1 MREHGG
7 TRVQWHCW
15 ANMKRR
21 FVFAAI
27 AASLVTM
34 ACNPPAP
41 ADIPPDPSAAAQV
54 GPAERL
60 PRTLPAPSAT
70 TPRFVGEWAVS
81 ADGCTA
87 PPWHWTAQGVS
98 TEGGV
103 SCAFTNIDITSTGYN
118 IDASCSAAAP
128 PAPYQIQLAFAESAR
143 AMMVSR
149 GPWEG
154 PISLIYCGR

>member
-1 MREHGG
+1 M
-7 TRVQWHCW
+7 QWYCW
-15 ANMKRR
+15 ASMKRQ
-21 FVFAAI
+21 FVFAVV
-27 AASLVTM
+27 AASLATM

-41 ADIPPDPSAAAQV
+41 ADSAPDPSAAAQV

-98 TEGGV
+98 TEGEV
-103 SCAFTNIDITSTGYN
+103 SCTFSKIDMTPTGYN
-118 IDASCSAAAP
+118 IDASCSAEAP

-143 AMMVSR
+143 AMMVSG